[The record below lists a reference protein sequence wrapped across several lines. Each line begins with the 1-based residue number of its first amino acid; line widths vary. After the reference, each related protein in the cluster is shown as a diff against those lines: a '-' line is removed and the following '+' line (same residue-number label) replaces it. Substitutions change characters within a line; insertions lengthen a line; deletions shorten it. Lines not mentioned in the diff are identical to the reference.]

1 MPIKSEKYS
10 NLRNFITE
18 SCNYYDILR
27 LIRNFITSCYFL
39 FEGLF
44 LSINNVGVCVTLS
57 QSIKQSIKQAI
68 KQAIK

>member
-10 NLRNFITE
+10 YLCNFITE

-27 LIRNFITSCYFL
+27 LNCNFITICYFL

-44 LSINNVGVCVTLS
+44 LSINNVRVCVTLS
-57 QSIKQSIKQAI
+57 QSTQAI
-68 KQAIK
+68 K